1 MFSLIVPVYLNEAFV
16 SALLARF
23 ERLHNRLPGGLE
35 AVIVVDGSSDRSLER
50 LAEAL
55 PRMPFP
61 SQLLL
66 LSRNFGSFSAIQA
79 GLQHARGEHF
89 AVMSADLQEP
99 EELVVS
105 FQAQLAADQCDV
117 VVGRREGRSDR
128 LASRLLATL
137 FWWAYR
143 RLVQRQIPPGASTFR
158 LQSSLSRSS
167 SRAPRKQ

>member
-16 SALLARF
+16 SALLARL

-66 LSRNFGSFSAIQA
+66 LSGNFPFSHPHSSTPEASTPDVA
-79 GLQHARGEHF
+79 DPCRSRGL
-89 AVMSADLQEP
+89 L
-99 EELVVS
+99 S
-105 FQAQLAADQCDV
+105 FQVNLCLAATDQTV
-117 VVGRREGRSDR
+117 AGRGV
-128 LASRLLATL
+128 A
-137 FWWAYR
+137 
-143 RLVQRQIPPGASTFR
+143 
-158 LQSSLSRSS
+158 
-167 SRAPRKQ
+167 